1 MDPVFFAKDFWREN
15 FCWGGSWCAWK
26 TTTCWSMS
34 LWRNHP
40 DHHHAP
46 PRIWMKLIRTSN
58 CFFFYKKVGEMGI
71 QSKSLC
77 FLEYGIALIGFNQV
91 SKMHYECI
99 YFSEATKLDLAG
111 HFEWDTHKASRW
123 DAKPLDDFSYEKRK
137 NRWVGKGFWGYH
149 NDFFWRNCGTGHF
162 FPS

>member
-77 FLEYGIALIGFNQV
+77 FFGIWNRFNRFQSGFEDALWMYLFFRSDEAWLGRTFWVRHSQ
-91 SKMHYECI
+91 
-99 YFSEATKLDLAG
+99 SEPMRCEALGRFQLWKTK
-111 HFEWDTHKASRW
+111 
-123 DAKPLDDFSYEKRK
+123 KPMGRKRIL
-137 NRWVGKGFWGYH
+137 GL
-149 NDFFWRNCGTGHF
+149 
-162 FPS
+162 S